1 MSYALCHARLRTLSC
16 EWSNVGQAVRR
27 RGSLLDAEG
36 LNQHKK
42 YREKEQAADDSTH
55 SPSKQSRTVT
65 SKISPAEKQQS
76 VPGRDTGES

>member
-1 MSYALCHARLRTLSC
+1 MSYALFHALLRTLSC

-27 RGSLLDAEG
+27 RGSLLDPEG

-42 YREKEQAADDSTH
+42 YREKEQAADDNTH
-55 SPSKQSRTVT
+55 SPSEQFRTIA

-76 VPGRDTGES
+76 VPGQDTGES